1 MDGFPIGTVRG
12 ALPDRIMTTDRHTNL
27 QQNPMSAAWKRAE
40 AYGMDVSLMKANLR
54 LSVAERLLRHD
65 AALRLMQSLREAV
78 KRKNAAHG

>member
-1 MDGFPIGTVRG
+1 
-12 ALPDRIMTTDRHTNL
+12 
-27 QQNPMSAAWKRAE
+27 MSAAWKRAE